1 MYISTNLDKER
12 KEKKF
17 KTENY
22 KVQIDSFAVIFPF
35 SLLIFLM
42 LSKVIIVDDTVFVLG
57 QKYVF
62 KVIWPESGPKHI

>member
-35 SLLIFLM
+35 SLPIFSM
-42 LSKVIIVDDTVFVLG
+42 LSEVIIVNDTVFVLG

-62 KVIWPESGPKHI
+62 KVIWPEPVK

>member
-1 MYISTNLDKER
+1 MYISTNLDEER
-12 KEKKF
+12 KEKKY

-35 SLLIFLM
+35 SLLIFSM
-42 LSKVIIVDDTVFVLG
+42 LSKVITVNDTVFVLG

-62 KVIWPESGPKHI
+62 KVIWPEPVK

>member
-1 MYISTNLDKER
+1 MYISTNLDEER

-35 SLLIFLM
+35 SLPIFSL
-42 LSKVIIVDDTVFVLG
+42 LSKVITVNDTVFVLG

-62 KVIWPESGPKHI
+62 KVIWPEPVK

>member
-1 MYISTNLDKER
+1 MYISTNLDEER

-22 KVQIDSFAVIFPF
+22 KVQIDSFAAI
-35 SLLIFLM
+35 L
-42 LSKVIIVDDTVFVLG
+42 

-62 KVIWPESGPKHI
+62 KVWPEPVK

>member
-1 MYISTNLDKER
+1 MYICTNLDEER
-12 KEKKF
+12 KEKKY

-35 SLLIFLM
+35 SLLIFSM
-42 LSKVIIVDDTVFVLG
+42 LSKVITVNDTVFVLG

-62 KVIWPESGPKHI
+62 KVIWPEPVK

>member
-1 MYISTNLDKER
+1 MYISTNLDEER

-22 KVQIDSFAVIFPF
+22 KVQIDNFAVI
-35 SLLIFLM
+35 L
-42 LSKVIIVDDTVFVLG
+42 

-62 KVIWPESGPKHI
+62 KVIWPEPVK

>member
-35 SLLIFLM
+35 SLLIFSM
-42 LSKVIIVDDTVFVLG
+42 LSKVITVNDTVFVLG

-62 KVIWPESGPKHI
+62 KVIWPEPVK

>member
-17 KTENY
+17 KTDNY
-22 KVQIDSFAVIFPF
+22 KVQIDSFAVIFLF
-35 SLLIFLM
+35 SLPIFSM
-42 LSKVIIVDDTVFVLG
+42 LSEVIIVNDTVFVLE

-62 KVIWPESGPKHI
+62 KVIWPEPVK